1 MHARR
6 VEEEEEEE
14 EAKEKEERRRRRSR
28 KIYSKL
34 TQWRSEVTLFF
45 SSIRAIYIAHLGTH
59 NLG

>member
-1 MHARR
+1 
-6 VEEEEEEE
+6 VEEEEEEAE
-14 EAKEKEERRRRRSR
+14 EAEQEEERRRRRSR

-45 SSIRAIYIAHLGTH
+45 SSLRAMYIAHLGAH